1 MHLIPD
7 TTLGCLLALVLGCG
21 LALPGLADNDPR
33 TAVEIEYLL
42 DYVSTSGCRFI
53 RNGSAHDPADAAD
66 HLRLKYSRGKRY
78 VNSAEQFIDRLAS
91 ESSWTG
97 KPYSVDCNGRT
108 EPSRDWLYRAL
119 TEYRQRA
126 TAAE

>member
-1 MHLIPD
+1 LS
-7 TTLGCLLALVLGCG
+7 GQARRYLLALVLGCG
-21 LALPGLADNDPR
+21 LALPGVADSDAR
-33 TAVEIEYLL
+33 TTVEIEYLL
-42 DYVSTSGCRFI
+42 EYVSTSGCSFI

-119 TEYRQRA
+119 TEYRQRTT
-126 TAAE
+126 TAE